1 MRRIRRQGRVI
12 ELPDGLQPRSA
23 SEQHAAVQQHVHPA
37 ARTDAPPAPQEPPAS
52 PSGRYMGEDMVYD
65 AGTGEGPTQFD
76 ARAYQQDGRNVGA
89 GYLSNPFEETGR
101 ERIGLQWWEA
111 PLFGHVRA
119 ALQGQELFGH
129 RITAGQAR
137 TAEQA
142 AAGLLAT
149 GIGVPAF
156 LAAVQG
162 LSTPRDQG
170 AIPM

>member
-37 ARTDAPPAPQEPPAS
+37 ARADAPSAPQEPQAS
-52 PSGRYMGEDMVYD
+52 AASRYMGEDMVYD
-65 AGTGEGPTQFD
+65 ASTGEGPTQVV
-76 ARAYQQDGRNVGA
+76 RTYQQDGRNVGA
-89 GYLSNPFEETGR
+89 GYFSNPFEEAGR

-111 PLFGHVRA
+111 PLGGHVRA
-119 ALQGQELFGH
+119 GLEGQELFGH
-129 RITAGQAR
+129 RITDGQAR